1 MVYFFFYFP
10 IGTDVALKRRPWA
23 SIALLAIN
31 VAAYLVTHWIRPLGP
46 QLLYALSWK
55 PAQPS
60 LVTAVTSC
68 FLHAGLFHL
77 LGNMIYLAFLG
88 PPVEDRLGKRRFLAL
103 YLVSGAAAMV
113 AQALV
118 LSWRSPDLMGT
129 PVVGASGAVAGVLGA
144 FLVRLPGAHIRVAAA
159 TLFMLHGV
167 NRVSIKY
174 VPAVIAVAAWVALQL
189 AYALAWADARTAYW
203 AHLGGLLIGAGIA
216 LAGGAWLQGRL
227 ERHRQRAVRY
237 IEQGSFYAAVGE
249 LESMFT
255 LGHTTDAEAFALHG
269 RALVAA
275 GRRAPAIQGFRRAI
289 GLAIAQSNAPG
300 ALRIYLEMQRLLPAS
315 VLEPR
320 EQLQIVR
327 ALRAEGEYEAAAVA
341 CDDFTTAYAGHAK
354 AELVRLLAIEIRAE
368 LLGDRDG
375 AAALCRAADPRRIG
389 ARWQARLLGRRAGEV

>member
-1 MVYFFFYFP
+1 
-10 IGTDVALKRRPWA
+10 
-23 SIALLAIN
+23 
-31 VAAYLVTHWIRPLGP
+31 
-46 QLLYALSWK
+46 
-55 PAQPS
+55 
-60 LVTAVTSC
+60 
-68 FLHAGLFHL
+68 
-77 LGNMIYLAFLG
+77 
-88 PPVEDRLGKRRFLAL
+88 
-103 YLVSGAAAMV
+103 
-113 AQALV
+113 
-118 LSWRSPDLMGT
+118 MGT